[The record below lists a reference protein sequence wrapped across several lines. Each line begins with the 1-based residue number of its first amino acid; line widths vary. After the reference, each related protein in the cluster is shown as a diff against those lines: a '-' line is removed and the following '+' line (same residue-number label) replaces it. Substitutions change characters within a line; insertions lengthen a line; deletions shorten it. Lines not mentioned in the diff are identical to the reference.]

1 MSGRPRSFV
10 CPDELWAACE
20 RMAWQSGRPVD
31 DVVSEAIRRFTQGS
45 LTAAPPPVAPGPP
58 GYPPTMVSGH
68 GPPAPPVRAPSAAPP
83 PGHYP
88 PPPPPA
94 AHAPPP
100 PAYGASPM
108 PPPADGAP
116 PPPMPPP
123 MHPST
128 VTPPAPGGYGRPYGA
143 QPAQPPPF
151 PAAPPHPGPPGAQP
165 MSDGP
170 PSYPI
175 FLYCEGE
182 RAQIMQPRFIIGRS
196 RNASDFAIN
205 DSNVSRQHA
214 AVEWLRGHYHIV
226 DMGSTNGIQFQGRR
240 VERKVIYD
248 GDVIILAGHTLRF
261 ARQ

>member
-1 MSGRPRSFV
+1 MH
-10 CPDELWAACE
+10 A
-20 RMAWQSGRPVD
+20 
-31 DVVSEAIRRFTQGS
+31 
-45 LTAAPPPVAPGPP
+45 
-58 GYPPTMVSGH
+58 
-68 GPPAPPVRAPSAAPP
+68 
-83 PGHYP
+83 

-100 PAYGASPM
+100 PLPQYGGTPM
-108 PPPADGAP
+108 PPPGYGA

-123 MHPST
+123 MQPST

-143 QPAQPPPF
+143 QPAPPPF
-151 PAAPPHPGPPGAQP
+151 PGPPAPPMAPGGPQP

-175 FLYCEGE
+175 YLYCEGE

-226 DMGSTNGIQFQGRR
+226 DMGSTNGIQFKGRR